1 MCRHFFFVRK
11 ECFDLSFGIFVTIVM
26 VVGGIIFLAG
36 IIYAAHNASTLECES
51 PWTGYA
57 GLIVFLAAM
66 LFCFYCVSTVK
77 SVEKGRTPIEISYI
91 DAYDVNGLQEYEVTT
106 VDGDVYKTDYRFLS
120 GPFVY
125 VEESETDEF
134 ALYKAEYRREGKVFG
149 ITLDDGESPAEYII
163 LTVPSEY
170 WKLHTTERHEG
181 TTRIFSSDE
190 YEIYNGEEN

>member
-1 MCRHFFFVRK
+1 MAIG
-11 ECFDLSFGIFVTIVM
+11 SIIFV
-26 VVGGIIFLAG
+26 AG
-36 IIYAAHNASTLECES
+36 VIYAAHNASTLECES
-51 PWTGYA
+51 PWTGWA
-57 GLIVFLAAM
+57 GMIVFCIAIFVCL
-66 LFCFYCVSTVK
+66 YGVSTVK
-77 SVEKGRTPIEISYI
+77 SVEKSRTPIEISYI

-134 ALYKAEYRREGKVFG
+134 ALYKAEYRREGRVFG
-149 ITLDDGESPAEYII
+149 ITLDDGESLAEYII

-181 TTRIFSSDE
+181 TTRIFSSSDKL
-190 YEIYNGEEN
+190 